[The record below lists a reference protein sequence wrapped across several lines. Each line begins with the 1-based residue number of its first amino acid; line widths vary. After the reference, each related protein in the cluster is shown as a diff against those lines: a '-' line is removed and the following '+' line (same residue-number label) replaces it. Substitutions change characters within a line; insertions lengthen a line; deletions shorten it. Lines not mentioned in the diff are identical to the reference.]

1 MQEDWASSIDLH
13 LDFHPVAG
21 RRYGLEHALRVAIQA
36 GRLAAG
42 VRLPSTRALAAE
54 LGLARNTVSAAYDQ
68 LTAEGY
74 LLSRQGA
81 RTEVAD
87 LADLADDAARGQ
99 VTGARNA
106 AGAAADDLVALSHD
120 LRPGYETMPR
130 HDLRPGSPD
139 NSHFPIGPWLRAS
152 RRALAKA
159 PAEAFGYGDPRGRIE
174 LRTALAEYLGR
185 TRGVVATPE
194 QIIITSGSL
203 QALGILAQV
212 LSSAGA
218 SGSAGTAISG
228 GTATGAVAMEDPGM
242 QLHQEAVRLAG
253 QAVVPLPVDGDGAR
267 VDLLAGTGARA
278 VVLTPAHQYP
288 TGVVL
293 HPARRH
299 SLTDWARA
307 TGGLIIEDDYDGEF
321 RYDRQPVGA
330 IQGIAPDHVA
340 YLGTASKTLGPALR
354 LAWMVLPPCLVRPA
368 ADAKRRLD
376 HQTESL
382 GQLTLAEL
390 IASYD
395 YDRHIRASRLR
406 YRGRRDLLI
415 TRLQPRVGR
424 PLPGYALQGIAA
436 GLHAL
441 ISLPEEGPSEHDVIT
456 RAAARGLALE
466 GLAEHWHDSGE
477 PRRATGIMIGYGACG
492 DGAYRAALEVLIG
505 VLSWP

>member
-13 LDFHPVAG
+13 LDFDPAGG
-21 RRYGLEHALRVAIQA
+21 RRTGLEHAMRAAIQA

-68 LTAEGY
+68 LIAEGY

-87 LADLADDAARGQ
+87 LAG
-99 VTGARNA
+99 
-106 AGAAADDLVALSHD
+106 GAAHGVASTAAETAAPSHD
-120 LRPGYETMPR
+120 LRAGYETVPR

-139 NSHFPIGPWLRAS
+139 TSHFPIGAWLRAS
-152 RRALAKA
+152 RRALTRA

-174 LRTALAEYLGR
+174 LRTMLAEYLGR

-203 QALGILAQV
+203 QALGILGRV
-212 LSSAGA
+212 LSADGPGA
-218 SGSAGTAISG
+218 RAADVV
-228 GTATGAVAMEDPGM
+228 AAANGAVAMEDPGM
-242 QLHQEAVRLAG
+242 TLHQEAIRLAG
-253 QAVVPLPVDGDGAR
+253 QVVVPLPVDGDGAR
-267 VDLLAGTGARA
+267 IDLLAGTGAQA

-299 SLTDWARA
+299 AVTDWARA
-307 TGGLIIEDDYDGEF
+307 TGGLVIEDDYDGEF

-330 IQGIAPDHVA
+330 IQGIAPDHVV
-340 YLGTASKTLGPALR
+340 YLGTASKTLGPAVR
-354 LAWMVLPPCLVRPA
+354 LAWMVLPPRLVRPA
-368 ADAKRRLD
+368 AEAKRRLD

-382 GQLTLAEL
+382 GQLALAEL

-395 YDRHIRASRLR
+395 YDRHIRACRLR
-406 YRGRRDLLI
+406 YRARRDLLI

-441 ISLPEEGPSEHDVIT
+441 ISLPAEGPSEHDVIT
-456 RAAARGLALE
+456 RAAARSLALE
-466 GLAEHWHDSGE
+466 GLAGYWHDDSCG
-477 PRRATGIMIGYGACG
+477 PPRATGIMIGYGACG
-492 DGAYRAALEVLIG
+492 DAAYRGALDVLIG

>member
-13 LDFHPVAG
+13 LDFDPAGG
-21 RRYGLEHALRVAIQA
+21 RRTGLEHALRVAIQT
-36 GRLAAG
+36 GRLTAG
-42 VRLPSTRALAAE
+42 ARLPSTRALAAE
-54 LGLARNTVSAAYDQ
+54 LCLSRNTVSAAYDQ
-68 LTAEGY
+68 LIAEGY

-87 LADLADDAARGQ
+87 LAEDAPHVRTTAR
-99 VTGARNA
+99 TP
-106 AGAAADDLVALSHD
+106 AAADTALPSHD
-120 LRPGYETMPR
+120 LRPGYETVPR

-139 NSHFPIGPWLRAS
+139 TSHFPIGPWLRAS
-152 RRALAKA
+152 RRALTRA

-174 LRTALAEYLGR
+174 LRAALAEYLGR

-194 QIIITSGSL
+194 QVIITSGSL
-203 QALGILAQV
+203 QALGILARV
-212 LSSAGA
+212 LTSAGA
-218 SGSAGTAISG
+218 FAGPAG
-228 GTATGAVAMEDPGM
+228 GAVAMEDPGM
-242 QLHQEAVRLAG
+242 TLHQQAVRQAG

-267 VDLLAGTGARA
+267 IDLLAGTGAQA

-299 SLTDWARA
+299 AVTDWARA

-330 IQGIAPDHVA
+330 IQGIAPDHVV
-340 YLGTASKTLGPALR
+340 YLGTASKTLGPAVR
-354 LAWMVLPPCLVRPA
+354 LAWMVLPPRLVRPT

-395 YDRHIRASRLR
+395 YDRHIRACRLR
-406 YRGRRDLLI
+406 YRARRDLLI

-424 PLPGYALQGIAA
+424 PLPGYALEGIAA

-441 ISLPEEGPSEHDVIT
+441 ISLPEDGPGEHGVIT

-466 GLAEHWHDSGE
+466 GLGEYWHDDSCE
-477 PRRATGIMIGYGACG
+477 PSRATGIMIGYSACG
-492 DGAYRAALEVLIG
+492 DAAYRAALDVLIG